1 MLVNFHIGRILSK
14 GKKFLGTLFYH
25 IRLFVL
31 ISFLFFISGCVEPP
45 EYNDGLL
52 ENIPAIIN
60 EPDFFSFSLRA
71 EDYTDSISYDLEFSS
86 TNTNLLNTSL
96 VVKDYSGQASD
107 STFIRLYND
116 NIATMLDILVNT
128 NITAFSED
136 SVLFTG
142 NPHRME
148 FVGSEFSGLVDFQIL
163 RQ

>member
-1 MLVNFHIGRILSK
+1 ML
-14 GKKFLGTLFYH
+14 T
-25 IRLFVL
+25 
-31 ISFLFFISGCVEPP
+31 SFLFFTSGCVEPP

-86 TNTNLLNTSL
+86 TNMNLLNTSL

-116 NIATMLDILVNT
+116 NVATMLDFLVNT

-136 SVLFTG
+136 SV
-142 NPHRME
+142 PHVIDLE
-148 FVGSEFSGLVDFQIL
+148 YLPDYIIL
-163 RQ
+163 SLESCYFDNEGECSLKENNRIHHVIK

>member
-1 MLVNFHIGRILSK
+1 MLVIFQIGRKLSK
-14 GKKFLGTLFYH
+14 NEKILDALYFH
-25 IRLFVL
+25 IRLFAL
-31 ISFLFFISGCVEPP
+31 TSFLLFMNSCVEPP

-60 EPDFFSFSLRA
+60 EPDFFSFSLKA
-71 EDYTDSISYDLEFSS
+71 EDYTDSLSYDLEFSS

-96 VVKDYSGQASD
+96 VIKDYSGQASD

-116 NIATMLDILVNT
+116 NVATILEVLINI

-136 SVLFTG
+136 SVLYTG
-142 NPHRME
+142 NPQRME

>member
-1 MLVNFHIGRILSK
+1 M
-14 GKKFLGTLFYH
+14 
-25 IRLFVL
+25 
-31 ISFLFFISGCVEPP
+31 
-45 EYNDGLL
+45 
-52 ENIPAIIN
+52 
-60 EPDFFSFSLRA
+60 
-71 EDYTDSISYDLEFSS
+71 
-86 TNTNLLNTSL
+86 NLLNTSL

-116 NIATMLDILVNT
+116 NVATMLDFLVNT